1 MDLNDFGGN
10 ILGAAS
16 LLPYELTEYL
26 HILADNPLGQTDEST
41 PTGSS
46 APCLKKFSSTIR
58 KQSIIQHLL
67 KNKIL
72 SQGTLGQSLKKINSR
87 GFNMSR
93 QQPAQAA
100 VLLMAATFISRL
112 LGYLRDVVLFAY
124 FGQGSLTDAY
134 YAAFTLPDF
143 LYLLLVGSA
152 LGPVFIPIFSSY
164 LAKKQET
171 EAWRVANSIWNVVI
185 CFMFFGLLLAFY
197 FAPQLIYLLV
207 PGFAPETAVLAVEL
221 TRIMLPQ
228 AFFLALAGIGMGIL
242 HSYNNYLTPSIG
254 SITYNVAILLVSL
267 FLLPYWGIHG
277 FAFGVTVGAFC
288 YFLGR
293 IACFIPDGLA
303 LATFSFISPPWR
315 ARNFSSPFACFIRP
329 LRQPNQPL
337 GKSTSSL
344 LFRARNAQCLTPCPK
359 TDAIAHQPFCYFDCS
374 SPICQYEPYC
384 CYSRS
389 CRVSS
394 LFPAR
399 SLQYNF
405 SLSLP
410 QLVGLIAL
418 GKPLLTLFYQQG
430 AFSSQDVAVT
440 YQILIFYCLGLAAY
454 GLQQMLNRAF
464 YAQGDTAT
472 PVKAGALSVVVN
484 IVLNLILCRFWTHL
498 GLALAYTLTGF
509 FQTGLLFLLLKRRQ
523 GSLGGHS
530 FFVTT
535 ARSLG
540 LTLVMM
546 VVVAVFCTL
555 TPDLTHSKWQLL
567 CQVAIATTL
576 GGGVYLLGAK
586 WLHMPE
592 LIVLQKRFSK
602 R

>member
-1 MDLNDFGGN
+1 
-10 ILGAAS
+10 
-16 LLPYELTEYL
+16 
-26 HILADNPLGQTDEST
+26 
-41 PTGSS
+41 
-46 APCLKKFSSTIR
+46 
-58 KQSIIQHLL
+58 
-67 KNKIL
+67 
-72 SQGTLGQSLKKINSR
+72 
-87 GFNMSR
+87 MSR
-93 QQPAQAA
+93 QQPDQAA

-197 FAPQLIYLLV
+197 FAPQLICLLA

-288 YFLGR
+288 YFLVEL
-293 IACFIPDGLA
+293 PA
-303 LATFSFISPPWR
+303 LYQTGWR
-315 ARNFSSPFACFIRP
+315 W
-329 LRQPNQPL
+329 
-337 GKSTSSL
+337 
-344 LFRARNAQCLTPCPK
+344 
-359 TDAIAHQPFCYFDCS
+359 QPFLSFRHPGVQEIFHRLLPVLLGLSVNQINLWVSQHLASYFAPGMLS
-374 SPICQYEPYC
+374 ALRLAQRLMQLPI
-384 CYSRS
+384 
-389 CRVSS
+389 S
-394 LFPAR
+394 LFAISIAVALFANMSR
-399 SLQYNF
+399 TAAIQDHAGFRRYFQQGVCSTIF
-405 SLSLP
+405 LSLP
-410 QLVGLIAL
+410 ATGGLIAL